1 MTYNVIFPIAS
12 NFPIVSTLLWEIK
25 IVFWET
31 KITVPNV
38 SILCL
43 HLKTVSQHY
52 FLSFVH
58 PEAATGSVL
67 TEPVLRSFAIVYS
80 QENTCAGVSF

>member
-1 MTYNVIFPIAS
+1 MTYNVIFPIVS
-12 NFPIVSTLLWEIK
+12 NFPIVSTLLWEFK

-31 KITVPNV
+31 EITFPNV
-38 SILCL
+38 SVLCL
-43 HLKTVSQHY
+43 HLKTVSQRY

-58 PEAATGSVL
+58 PEAATGGVL
-67 TEPVLRSFAIVYS
+67 KEPVLRYFVILYS

>member
-1 MTYNVIFPIAS
+1 MTYNVIFPIAY
-12 NFPIVSTLLWEIK
+12 NFPFVSTLLWEIK

-31 KITVPNV
+31 EITFPNV

-43 HLKTVSQHY
+43 HLKTVSQRY

-58 PEAATGSVL
+58 PEAATGGVL
-67 TEPVLRSFAIVYS
+67 AELVLRSFAMLYS
-80 QENTCAGVSF
+80 KENTCVGVSF